1 MGACRW
7 ALSRIVLFGLVV
19 AALAVISRPAAAQDS
34 PRDTLTIGIAQLSAT
49 LHPLI
54 VGHIAKRYLLGMT
67 LRPIAIIDNG
77 WKRVCPVCADGRVSV
92 GSRVATIAIHR
103 NARWGDGT
111 PVTSGDFVFAW
122 EVGRHPESGATYH
135 AMFRAIRDIEVF
147 DDKRF
152 RVHSDRPVVFGEFY
166 PLPAHLER
174 AIFAAAPGD
183 YNRRTLYNVD
193 PARPGLYYGPY
204 RIVEAAAGSH
214 VVLERNSHWF
224 GTPPHFRRVTVKLL
238 GDTAT
243 AEAALLAGA
252 IDYLAGE
259 VGLSVEQVIDI
270 EARHRERFRFI
281 YRPSVAYEHIAFD
294 VDHAI
299 WKDRR
304 VREALLLAID
314 REALVREVY
323 AGRNPVAHTF
333 SLPEEAMGEE
343 GVRRHPH
350 DPARAQAL
358 LEDAGWRDI
367 RDGIRHGSE
376 GRKLAFTFMT
386 TAGNRGRERAQAFV
400 ARAWRAI
407 GVETRIVNQ
416 PSALLF
422 DVTLKQRKFEG
433 AVLKAW
439 FHAPFSTG
447 EFFLSSAQIPSAANN
462 FAGQNYAGFR
472 GADRVYAALASAG
485 GARRAALLKELQ
497 SIYTLE
503 LPELPLYFRAEAHVL
518 PHWLEGV
525 EPTGHADHSTN
536 RIEYWRAK

>member
-1 MGACRW
+1 MGACRR
-7 ALSRIVLFGLVV
+7 ALSRIILVV
-19 AALAVISRPAAAQDS
+19 LAVAAPAFDSPPAAAQDR

-67 LRPIAIIDNG
+67 LRPIAIIDKE
-77 WKRVCPVCADGRVSV
+77 WKRVCPVCADGRISV
-92 GSRVATIAIHR
+92 GPRVATIVIHR

-111 PVTSGDFVFAW
+111 PVTSDDFVFAW
-122 EVGRHPESGATYH
+122 EVGRHPASGATYH
-135 AMFRAIRDIEVF
+135 AMFRSIRNIEVF
-147 DDKRF
+147 DNKRF

-174 AIFAAAPGD
+174 AIFEAAPGD

-204 RIVEAAAGSH
+204 RIVEAAAASH
-214 VVLERNSHWF
+214 IVLERNPHWF
-224 GTPPHFRRVTVKLL
+224 GPPPHFRRVTVKVL

-243 AEAALLAGA
+243 AEAALLSGA

-259 VGLSVEQVIDI
+259 VGLSVEHVIDI

-281 YRPSVAYEHIAFD
+281 YRPSLAYEHIALD
-294 VDHAI
+294 VDHPI
-299 WKDRR
+299 LKDRR

-314 REALVREVY
+314 REALIREIY

-350 DPARAQAL
+350 DPARARAL
-358 LEDAGWRDI
+358 LEEAGWREI
-367 RDGIRHGSE
+367 RDGIRHDSQGQ
-376 GRKLAFTFMT
+376 KLAFPFMT
-386 TAGNRGRERAQAFV
+386 TAENRGRERAQALV
-400 ARAWRAI
+400 AREWRAI

-447 EFFLSSAQIPSAANN
+447 EFFLRSAQIPTAANN
-462 FAGQNYAGFR
+462 FAGQNYTGFR
-472 GADRVYAALASAG
+472 GADRVYAALAGAS

-503 LPELPLYFRAEAHVL
+503 LPELPLYFRAEAYVM

-536 RIEYWRAK
+536 RIEHWRAK

>member
-7 ALSRIVLFGLVV
+7 TISRAVFVVLAV
-19 AALAVISRPAAAQDS
+19 AALGSISRPAAAQDR

-54 VGHIAKRYLLGMT
+54 VGHIAKRYLLGMV
-67 LRPIAIIDNG
+67 LRPIAIFDKE
-77 WKRVCPVCADGRVSV
+77 WQRVCPVCADGRVSV
-92 GSRVATIAIHR
+92 GPRVATIVIHR
-103 NARWGDGT
+103 DARWSDGT
-111 PVTSGDFVFAW
+111 PVTSDDFVFAW
-122 EVGRHPESGATYH
+122 EVGRHSESGATSH
-135 AMFRAIRDIEVF
+135 AMFRAIRNIEVF

-152 RVHSDRPVVFGEFY
+152 RVHSDQPVVFGAFY

-204 RIVEAAAGSH
+204 RIVEADAASH
-214 VVLERNSHWF
+214 VVLERNPHWF
-224 GTPPHFRRVTVKLL
+224 GPRPHFRRVTVKVL

-243 AEAALLAGA
+243 AEAALLSGG

-270 EARHRERFRFI
+270 EARHRERFRFV
-281 YRPSVAYEHIAFD
+281 YRPSLAYEHIAFD
-294 VDHAI
+294 VDHPI
-299 WKDRR
+299 LKDRR
-304 VREALLLAID
+304 VREALLLAVD
-314 REALVREVY
+314 REALVREIY

-333 SLPEEAMGEE
+333 SLPEEAMGEA

-350 DPARAQAL
+350 DPARARAL
-358 LEDAGWRDI
+358 LEEAGWREI
-367 RDGIRHGSE
+367 RDGIRHDSQGQ
-376 GRKLAFTFMT
+376 KLAFTFMT
-386 TAGNRGRERAQAFV
+386 TAGNRGREGAQAFV
-400 ARAWRAI
+400 AREWRAI

-416 PSALLF
+416 PTAVLF

-439 FHAPFSTG
+439 FRAPFSTG
-447 EFFLSSAQIPSAANN
+447 EFFLRSAQIPTTANN
-462 FAGQNYAGFR
+462 FAGQNYSGFR
-472 GADRVYAALASAG
+472 GADRVYAALATAS
-485 GARRAALLKELQ
+485 GARRAALLSELQ
-497 SIYTLE
+497 GIYTAE
-503 LPELPLYFRAEAHVL
+503 LPELPLYFRAEAFVI

-525 EPTGHADHSTN
+525 EPTGHADHSSHS
-536 RIEYWRAK
+536 IEYWRAK